1 MHFFNI
7 TNMTVGTHLNF
18 CALIYELEPTCQ
30 FQKTKTFKHQNTL
43 KAVRF
48 PPAYVVV
55 SILTAVKCHQIK
67 VQIIYL
73 LDSITELLLLRT
85 LKHSF

>member
-1 MHFFNI
+1 
-7 TNMTVGTHLNF
+7 
-18 CALIYELEPTCQ
+18 
-30 FQKTKTFKHQNTL
+30 
-43 KAVRF
+43 
-48 PPAYVVV
+48 VVV